1 MIEEIKYKIVR
12 LNTGEDIIGACLID
26 DDNSC
31 ISIENP
37 MKVYIKRM
45 ANANKTMLVM
55 MPWLPLEI
63 IDDDFAT
70 INYQDIITV
79 LDPKE
84 SFIEYYTSMVE
95 QFEARMRLTDDSI
108 EQEDDEDNE
117 MDDSTLQ
124 DMLDSLK
131 ETKRGR
137 LH

>member
-108 EQEDDEDNE
+108 DQEEDEE
-117 MDDSTLQ
+117 MDDDTLQ
-124 DMLDSLK
+124 NMMDALK

>member
-1 MIEEIKYKIVR
+1 
-12 LNTGEDIIGACLID
+12 
-26 DDNSC
+26 
-31 ISIENP
+31 
-37 MKVYIKRM
+37 M

-95 QFEARMRLTDDSI
+95 QFEARIKMSDDSI
-108 EQEDDEDNE
+108 DQEEDEE
-117 MDDSTLQ
+117 MDDDTLQ
-124 DMLDSLK
+124 NMMDALK

>member
-1 MIEEIKYKIVR
+1 
-12 LNTGEDIIGACLID
+12 
-26 DDNSC
+26 
-31 ISIENP
+31 
-37 MKVYIKRM
+37 M

-108 EQEDDEDNE
+108 EQEDEDDE
-117 MDDSTLQ
+117 MDDDTLQ
-124 DMLDSLK
+124 NMIDSLK

>member
-108 EQEDDEDNE
+108 EQEDEDDE
-117 MDDSTLQ
+117 MDDDTLQ
-124 DMLDSLK
+124 NMIDSLK

>member
-1 MIEEIKYKIVR
+1 
-12 LNTGEDIIGACLID
+12 
-26 DDNSC
+26 
-31 ISIENP
+31 
-37 MKVYIKRM
+37 
-45 ANANKTMLVM
+45 M

-95 QFEARMRLTDDSI
+95 QFEARMRLSDDSI
-108 EQEDDEDNE
+108 DQEDKDDEE
-117 MDDSTLQ
+117 MDDDTLQ
-124 DMLDSLK
+124 NMLESLK

>member
-55 MPWLPLEI
+55 LPWLPLEI

-95 QFEARMRLTDDSI
+95 QFEARIKMSDDSI
-108 EQEDDEDNE
+108 EQEDEEDGE
-117 MDDSTLQ
+117 MDDDTLQ
-124 DMLDSLK
+124 NMIDSLK

>member
-95 QFEARMRLTDDSI
+95 QFEARMKLADDSI
-108 EQEDDEDNE
+108 EQEDDEDDE

>member
-95 QFEARMRLTDDSI
+95 QFEARMRLSDDSI
-108 EQEDDEDNE
+108 DQEDEDDEE
-117 MDDSTLQ
+117 MDDDTLQ
-124 DMLDSLK
+124 NMLESLK